1 MIENKKSEIFQKKY
15 LTHVKNPTDI
25 GTTPQ
30 HPRQEV
36 PLFIATSNNYT
47 TLNNKNKRIH
57 SLYPELLKRRLK
69 KKKEKIISGKIWL
82 LLRKLTR
89 FSQRKLSDKIFIFS
103 DRKSG

>member
-69 KKKEKIISGKIWL
+69 KKKGKNNI
-82 LLRKLTR
+82 RENMVTIKKTHA
-89 FSQRKLSDKIFIFS
+89 FFTA
-103 DRKSG
+103 